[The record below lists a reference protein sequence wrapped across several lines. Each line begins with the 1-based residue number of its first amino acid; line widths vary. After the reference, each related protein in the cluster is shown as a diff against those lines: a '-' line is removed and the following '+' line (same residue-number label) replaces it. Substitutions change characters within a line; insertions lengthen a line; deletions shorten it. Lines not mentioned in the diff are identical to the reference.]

1 DEGRNFTTRLMRA
14 RPGAQFPV
22 RTGMLRQFKA
32 DHPQRHLCPEACMTD
47 KKFLTPEEV
56 SERYRGEVTVGTLRN
71 WRAMR
76 IGPAFVKIGKAVLYP
91 IDELDAWVRK
101 TWLPAVRHDDPLGRV
116 VIKRDDHGGAP
127 AAAPSPRSYHVT
139 WATDCFGNSMC

>member
-1 DEGRNFTTRLMRA
+1 LRPLLSATALVRYESECRAVAEAKTVDEGRNFTTRHMRA
-14 RPGAQFPV
+14 PTGAQFPA
-22 RTGMLRQFKA
+22 RTGTLRQFKA

-91 IDELDAWVRK
+91 IDELDAWDQKNLVTCR
-101 TWLPAVRHDDPLGRV
+101 
-116 VIKRDDHGGAP
+116 
-127 AAAPSPRSYHVT
+127 AARRPVGTRSDQ
-139 WATDCFGNSMC
+139 A